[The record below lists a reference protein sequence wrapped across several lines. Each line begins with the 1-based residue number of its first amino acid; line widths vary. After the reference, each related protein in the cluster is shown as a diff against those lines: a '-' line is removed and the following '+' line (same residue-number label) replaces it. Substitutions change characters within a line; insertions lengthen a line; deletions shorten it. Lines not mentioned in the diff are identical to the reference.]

1 MVGPSEGLASHP
13 KLPTLNSKMTRMG
26 RGLTHTA
33 HHEPRNGVGVI
44 NRQIFFPNFSHEPL

>member
-13 KLPTLNSKMTRMG
+13 NLPTLNCKMTRMG

-33 HHEPRNGVGVI
+33 HHEPGNGVGVL
-44 NRQIFFPNFSHEPL
+44 NRQTFFANFSHEPL